1 MNYLLDTHALIWFI
15 DGDQRLSAR
24 AKTLIEDGGN
34 KIYFSVVS
42 SFEMAIKNKRG

>member
-24 AKTLIEDGGN
+24 AKTPVADGAN
-34 KIYFSVVS
+34 QIYFSVAS
-42 SFEMAIKNKRG
+42 SFEMAIK